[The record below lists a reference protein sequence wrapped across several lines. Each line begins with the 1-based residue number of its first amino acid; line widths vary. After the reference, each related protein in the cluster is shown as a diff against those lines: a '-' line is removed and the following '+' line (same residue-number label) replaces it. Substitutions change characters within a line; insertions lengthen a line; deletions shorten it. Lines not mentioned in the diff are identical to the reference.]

1 MPRSQP
7 ISTKRDDTL
16 VSIVIWWFLEMGVPP
31 VIIHFNRLF
40 PKINHL
46 FGILHPHLW
55 KPPYV
60 ESPFRFDDSILD
72 PFVISL
78 ENPPANRP
86 MIFSSLRPFKAS
98 NYRGFSLLKPP
109 WRISQPF
116 SKPFPSVIFQPATN
130 SAQSRSHQV
139 NGRTCWMKRTFL
151 WLIQDDDIACIS
163 LYIYIYIHIYICV

>member
-1 MPRSQP
+1 MAQRISFFNHLIIYECPVLSQ
-7 ISTKRDDTL
+7 SVLKEMTL
-16 VSIVIWWFLEMGVPP
+16 WFQSLYGGFLEMGVPP

-151 WLIQDDDIACIS
+151 
-163 LYIYIYIHIYICV
+163 